1 MHVFV
6 SVFVYACVCVCVC
19 VCMCLCLCLCMH
31 VFVSVFVYACVCVHN
46 NCRLIALNGLFS
58 EDLQKDYFDRI
69 FSSVQT
75 VSGLTATLVPQ
86 NWDRKY
92 TNVALHY

>member
-1 MHVFV
+1 MHVI
-6 SVFVYACVCVCVC
+6 
-19 VCMCLCLCLCMH
+19 
-31 VFVSVFVYACVCVHN
+31 VSVFVYACVCVHN

>member
-1 MHVFV
+1 MHVF
-6 SVFVYACVCVCVC
+6 
-19 VCMCLCLCLCMH
+19 
-31 VFVSVFVYACVCVHN
+31 
-46 NCRLIALNGLFS
+46 ALNGLSS

-75 VSGLTATLVPQ
+75 VSGLMLVLE
-86 NWDRKY
+86 NCDRKY